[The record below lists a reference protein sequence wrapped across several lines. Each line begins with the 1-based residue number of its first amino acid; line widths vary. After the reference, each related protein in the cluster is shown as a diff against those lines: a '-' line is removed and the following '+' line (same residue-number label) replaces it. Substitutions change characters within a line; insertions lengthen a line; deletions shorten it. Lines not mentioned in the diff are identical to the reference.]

1 MRRVGFEP
9 TYSKRTGLQPVAF
22 DQLCHLLVICIPGRF
37 TSEIEGCVWTTLVKS
52 PVRRGSSSC
61 TVSVGDP
68 AVTVT
73 CCGELVSPHV
83 PFTQISGI
91 ELHPCM
97 LFSVLTCFTLE
108 SVSIFHHAS
117 VLFFR
122 SLYIVDRSA
131 FSIVGRF
138 ECDIHTSST
147 IGRVFVRV
155 FECATCERFQTHCPR
170 VLSNACIR
178 HDVTLVFT
186 PECGA
191 RKWMGH
197 RVGLG
202 HIRSPSNSNRF

>member
-97 LFSVLTCFTLE
+97 LFSVPAWFTLE

-147 IGRVFVRV
+147 IRRVFVCV
-155 FECATCERFQTHCPR
+155 FERAACASFQIHCPGVR
-170 VLSNACIR
+170 SDVCIR
-178 HDVTLVFT
+178 VDVTLVFT
-186 PECGA
+186 PECGT
-191 RKWMGH
+191 REWMGH
-197 RVGLG
+197 CVG
-202 HIRSPSNSNRF
+202 PSNMCSSPNSSRF